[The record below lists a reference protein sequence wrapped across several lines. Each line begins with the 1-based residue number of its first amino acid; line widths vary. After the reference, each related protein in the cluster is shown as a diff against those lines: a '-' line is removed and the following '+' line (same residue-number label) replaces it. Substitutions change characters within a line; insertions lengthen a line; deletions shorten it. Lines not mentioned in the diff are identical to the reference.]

1 MNFMQLCEFVL
12 HWNWNMNLKTVMNF
26 VITKAI
32 SVFFFLVDMRTSIF
46 NSLSRALQFAFLYKK
61 DISQC

>member
-32 SVFFFLVDMRTSIF
+32 SGLFFFSCRYENIYI
-46 NSLSRALQFAFLYKK
+46 Q
-61 DISQC
+61 